1 MRRPVQ
7 RWIIATILLAI
18 AGACVSG
25 ANLENDDGSSSQ
37 KADAGTTKRDAGKP
51 SASNDDDEGGDDEEV
66 TDEGEDD
73 GSYDESPVDAGV
85 KSDGG
90 KSDAGKA
97 DAGSALSAIKGSAKK
112 AGCSST
118 QAAEDG
124 MCSSHFCGITEEQL
138 ASASDPESVCGPPA
152 TACEEGGRLAKSV
165 TDCSIQVKATNFGKT
180 NEQLRPL
187 VQACVYKDAEIK
199 AKVNTECLGCFLA
212 VAECAGEK
220 CLVECLTGSPAV
232 CDKCRID
239 KGCEA
244 PLFECA
250 GLPNPL

>member
-1 MRRPVQ
+1 MRRPAQ
-7 RWIIATILLAI
+7 PWITATIMLAI

-25 ANLENDDGSSSQ
+25 ANLENDTGSSSQ
-37 KADAGTTKRDAGKP
+37 KADAGTKRDAGKP
-51 SASNDDDEGGDDEEV
+51 SQTDDDDAKGGEDEA
-66 TDEGEDD
+66 TDESE
-73 GSYDESPVDAGV
+73 DESSDDKDTVDAGS

-90 KSDAGKA
+90 KSDGGKA
-97 DAGSALSAIKGSAKK
+97 DSGSPAAAIKGSAKK

-118 QAAEDG
+118 QAAKNG

-138 ASASDPESVCGPPA
+138 ASATDPASVCGDPS

-165 TDCSIQVKATNFGKT
+165 TDCSIQVKATNLGKS

-187 VQACVYKDAEIK
+187 IQTCVYKDAEIK
-199 AKVNTECLGCFLA
+199 EKVNTECLGCFLA
-212 VAECAGEK
+212 VAECAGEN
-220 CLVECLTGSPAV
+220 CLVECLTGSPAQ